1 MKLLAVFFSCLVFYF
16 GTSGGPCDKVPD
28 LNQQMIAYL
37 KTTINKKVARGEC
50 WDLAAQGLNKI
61 GANWDK
67 NYGFGKIIDLK
78 KECVFPGDIIQFE
91 DVEIEYKDKGT
102 FYKESMMHHTALVYE
117 VKGKESF
124 VIAQQNT
131 GMHGKKVSLDPLELK
146 NIRKGSYTFF
156 RPVK

>member
-1 MKLLAVFFSCLVFYF
+1 MKLFALFISLFALFIN
-16 GTSGGPCDKVPD
+16 GPCDKVPE
-28 LNQQMIAYL
+28 LNQQMITYL

-67 NYGFGKIIDLK
+67 NYGFGRIIDPK

-91 DVEIEYKDKGT
+91 NVEIEYQDKGA
-102 FYKESMMHHTALVYE
+102 FYNESMTHHTALVYE
-117 VKGKESF
+117 VKNKESF

-146 NIRKGSYTFF
+146 NVRKGTYTFF